1 MGFFVWLAGSGCL
14 GAKPVPD
21 TIASQIEADAI
32 AGVQRVIV
40 DGLSVEAMSIDDRI
54 KAARYLAQQRASAR
68 NHQGLRFTKLI
79 PPGGG

>member
-1 MGFFVWLAGSGCL
+1 M
-14 GAKPVPD
+14 PD

-32 AGVQRVIV
+32 AGVQRVAV
-40 DGLSVEAMSIDDRI
+40 DGQSVDAMSIDDRI
-54 KAARYLAQQRASAR
+54 KAARYLAQRQASAQ